1 LVLAAGLGTRLR
13 PLTDAFPKALVP
25 VGDRSALA
33 HAVDSL
39 RRADA
44 TRIAANA
51 HHVPDAIVRAC
62 SALEIGCSVEET
74 LLGTAGGLTKARAI
88 LGDGAVLV
96 WNADIFAPE
105 IDAAALVRAYEA
117 NARTSRATL
126 LVREVAKGGGNVG
139 WDEAGRIVR
148 LRKESVREGEHA
160 SGEFLGIH
168 VVGPEFP
175 RIASGCL
182 VGDVY
187 LPALRA
193 GAELHVECTRALAHD
208 LGTASSYLDANRAW
222 LDARGAKS
230 FVAEGARVAANAS
243 IVGSVIGAGAIVD
256 ADATECVVWP
266 GARVETPQTRAIVAP
281 SVTVSTTNPPQ
292 SPSRR

>member
-13 PLTDAFPKALVP
+13 PLTDTFPKALVP

-39 RRADA
+39 RRAGA
-44 TRIAANA
+44 ARIAANA
-51 HHVPDAIVRAC
+51 HHVPDAVARAC
-62 SALEIGCSVEET
+62 AALEIGCSVEET
-74 LLGTAGGLTKARAI
+74 LLGTAGGLAKARVL

-96 WNADIFAPE
+96 WNADIFAPD
-105 IDAAALVRAYEA
+105 IDAASLVRAHEA

-126 LVREVAKGGGNVG
+126 LVREVGKGGGNVG

-148 LRKESVREGEHA
+148 LRRETVREGERT

-168 VVGPEFP
+168 VVGPELP
-175 RIASGCL
+175 SVESGCL

-193 GAELHVECTRALAHD
+193 GAELRVERTKALAHD
-208 LGTASSYLDANRAW
+208 LGTAVSYLDANRAW
-222 LDARGAKS
+222 LDARRAKS
-230 FVAEGARVAANAS
+230 FVAEGARVAAVANVNGS
-243 IVGSVIGAGAIVD
+243 IIGAGALVD
-256 ADATECVVWP
+256 ADATDSVVWP
-266 GARVETPQTRAIVAP
+266 GARVDAPISRAIVAP
-281 SVTVSTTNPPQ
+281 SVTVRAS
-292 SPSRR
+292 